1 MDLSGVRPAGEAQVS
16 ARHRLRSVRL
26 FDRAQDRAGPHCRL
40 RGAARR
46 AHGEAH
52 GGEPPYRGGAG
63 RDPGK
68 DPRLRPRQDAS
79 PQGRQGRRSRA
90 ARPVPCWPGAA
101 PQGGGV
107 GRTPMP
113 KLALIVLVA
122 LMALAGIARAETAV
136 PDRLVIGYDNEGKID
151 ASPQACLAHVKEI
164 TLWDKAQTEKG
175 ARDVCTARKR
185 HVEAHAALQSNYKNF
200 VKA

>member
-1 MDLSGVRPAGEAQVS
+1 MA
-16 ARHRLRSVRL
+16 
-26 FDRAQDRAGPHCRL
+26 
-40 RGAARR
+40 
-46 AHGEAH
+46 
-52 GGEPPYRGGAG
+52 
-63 RDPGK
+63 
-68 DPRLRPRQDAS
+68 
-79 PQGRQGRRSRA
+79 
-90 ARPVPCWPGAA
+90 
-101 PQGGGV
+101 
-107 GRTPMP
+107 

-200 VKA
+200 VKAFSVDQRLNLASAVSNLATLVKACMEHKFGLTTGGHNIMIDIIENDIAAECLVLGSNLIRDETAKYNALR